1 MYSYQSALFDDTLM
15 PKAPQKAVLANA
27 IWTRFPPDIVGPTGE
42 VQHVLDGGV
51 LLHLITWA
59 HEFPTYQEICALYCH
74 YVPRW
79 LPHSIHQVHNQWR
92 IVGSRGPGARN
103 SVGPS
108 AMVRP
113 NVCQLEALEAPR
125 WGSRQSPG
133 GKHILATI

>member
-1 MYSYQSALFDDTLM
+1 MHVILGGLKSGGLMTGGLMSCGLMSGGLKSYD
-15 PKAPQKAVLANA
+15 
-27 IWTRFPPDIVGPTGE
+27 
-42 VQHVLDGGV
+42 H
-51 LLHLITWA
+51 
-59 HEFPTYQEICALYCH
+59 
-74 YVPRW
+74 
-79 LPHSIHQVHNQWR
+79 LPHITLEWALTDQTESGNNSQWR

-125 WGSRQSPG
+125 WGPRQSPG

>member
-1 MYSYQSALFDDTLM
+1 MHGETLNLSDECVFTEWAVAGPEIARVITEFEVAMLTRKNAVFKHHDEDSHEVVIIDT
-15 PKAPQKAVLANA
+15 
-27 IWTRFPPDIVGPTGE
+27 
-42 VQHVLDGGV
+42 
-51 LLHLITWA
+51 
-59 HEFPTYQEICALYCH
+59 
-74 YVPRW
+74 
-79 LPHSIHQVHNQWR
+79 QWR

-125 WGSRQSPG
+125 WGPRQSPG